1 MCRDECKKDA
11 ENGSLI
17 MSDTK
22 CKSCEYL
29 YECPYMVAEM
39 EDIIEGN

>member
-1 MCRDECKKDA
+1 MCKDECKKEA
-11 ENGSLI
+11 EDKRLV
-17 MSDTK
+17 MSDEK

-39 EDIIEGN
+39 NDIVEGN